1 MDKFML
7 GIIAALFLVLAVGAA
22 CNLPIVGQI
31 PDPVDEAR
39 ADAVRIQAEA
49 DKQIQIMAA
58 NQDAADRAQARNSG
72 TNWPAI
78 MVAVIIFQSI
88 VFVAILLFVL
98 SYQRKAIQ
106 RNDIKQAG
114 IIKVGSAQYIV
125 HRDQHGQGIP
135 YLEEIHHE

>member
-1 MDKFML
+1 MDKL
-7 GIIAALFLVLAVGAA
+7 GAIFATFVTALFLGGCMVYGASA
-22 CNLPIVGQI
+22 NNS
-31 PDPVDEAR
+31 PVEQAR
-39 ADAVRIQAEA
+39 GDAIRIQAEA
-49 DKQIQIMAA
+49 DRAVQMMYA
-58 NQDAADRAQARNSG
+58 NQDAADRTAARNSG

-78 MVAVIIFQSI
+78 MVAVIVFQSI

-106 RNDIKQAG
+106 RNDIVQAG